1 MSSVLSRVP
10 QKGQVVFESSGTSWR
25 SSSAAGASGAVARRA
40 TAATT
45 GMAHPS
51 RLSSLL
57 PDDRALH
64 TGDSRPREV
73 DAVDLPPHVAGA
85 TDTALAGPPY
95 PLLCSAARR
104 LRPCIARRPTAPQPA
119 SGARV
124 LTWMVEIV
132 GGW

>member
-1 MSSVLSRVP
+1 MSTFGQLLYARAMMDISMSSVLSRVP
-10 QKGQVVFESSGTSWR
+10 QKGQVVFESSCTSWR

-85 TDTALAGPPY
+85 ADTALGDHK
-95 PLLCSAARR
+95 LILC
-104 LRPCIARRPTAPQPA
+104 
-119 SGARV
+119 
-124 LTWMVEIV
+124 
-132 GGW
+132 